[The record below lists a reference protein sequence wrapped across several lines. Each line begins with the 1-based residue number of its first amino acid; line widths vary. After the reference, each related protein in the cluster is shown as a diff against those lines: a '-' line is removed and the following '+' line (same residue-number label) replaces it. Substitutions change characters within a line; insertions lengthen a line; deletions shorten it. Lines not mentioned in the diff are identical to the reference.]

1 MQSTH
6 YNLSGVALAFG
17 VYPSTV
23 TRAYQTEQI
32 KPTLMFTSG
41 NGDQRPLFSHK
52 VAHAWATKHA
62 AQVNERHARSASR
75 ARKVSN
81 AIGGKR
87 KKVSK

>member
-6 YNLSGVALAFG
+6 YNLSGVAQAFG

-32 KPTLMFTSG
+32 KPSLMFTSG
-41 NGDQRPLFSHK
+41 NGEERPLFSHK

-62 AQVNERHARSASR
+62 AQVNARVVKSTSR
-75 ARKVSN
+75 AKKVSN
-81 AIGGKR
+81 AIGKR
-87 KKVSK
+87 KKVAK